1 MTKTQD
7 TMIRDALRAGRN
19 VSVDDMNLRTRYV
32 RRLLGIARSEAT
44 PVQIIDLTDVPLE
57 ECIKRDQDRD
67 SPIGEAVIRD
77 LHRRFVAGQPYPLPV
92 PEPADIGSGT
102 GDLYIPPKY
111 GEPAV
116 IVSVMVLVGVL
127 VHLHLLALVLPSDHA
142 AAGIRYIGKAERI
155 EKGPFPT
162 GMGLFCVSRE
172 LCADRR
178 RPGFM
183 PTHERHSS
191 YSTPVGVDPGGR
203 VFDDVCGQAAE
214 VEPAQ
219 SVTLLGF
226 PVGGLADP
234 SCRGEEV
241 PDPGFRARAR
251 DVDAVNVFEVGR
263 VDQDPDLFFSLAGG
277 CGEDVLARVELAGWQ
292 MPHSVPLAAPS
303 LSEEQ
308 FGVADQENVDID
320 DVAIGHGGRSSCS
333 WSAAMPGAHQA
344 GSAPGQAAAYVVTS

>member
-1 MTKTQD
+1 WSSDVCSSDLGRCCPGCSSSAACLGPGRSPTPASFDSPSTAPWSAVTISASCCSASTATDRRTSRGAGDQD
-7 TMIRDALRAGRN
+7 TGHDDPGRTP
-19 VSVDDMNLRTRYV
+19 SRPQRV
-32 RRLLGIARSEAT
+32 RRRHEPPHPVRPASAGIARSEAT

-155 EKGPFPT
+155 EKGPFPS
-162 GMGLFCVSRE
+162 GRGLFCVSRE

-191 YSTPVGVDPGGR
+191 NSTPVGVDPGGR

-219 SVTLLGF
+219 
-226 PVGGLADP
+226 
-234 SCRGEEV
+234 
-241 PDPGFRARAR
+241 
-251 DVDAVNVFEVGR
+251 
-263 VDQDPDLFFSLAGG
+263 
-277 CGEDVLARVELAGWQ
+277 
-292 MPHSVPLAAPS
+292 
-303 LSEEQ
+303 
-308 FGVADQENVDID
+308 
-320 DVAIGHGGRSSCS
+320 
-333 WSAAMPGAHQA
+333 
-344 GSAPGQAAAYVVTS
+344 